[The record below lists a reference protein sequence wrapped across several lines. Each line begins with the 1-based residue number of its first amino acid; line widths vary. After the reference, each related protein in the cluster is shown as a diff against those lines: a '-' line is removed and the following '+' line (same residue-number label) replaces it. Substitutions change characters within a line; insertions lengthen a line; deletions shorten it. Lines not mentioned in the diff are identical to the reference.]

1 MIAHRASWKGTNPYA
16 VPVYFITIAGPK
28 SASMTKRRFRMYR
41 TAMIFSAGVLA
52 AALSAG
58 AAWAN
63 GAVYAMTNELGNN
76 QVLVYARSSYGTL
89 SLTPIQQISTQ
100 GGGSGLQLSAVDNLG
115 SAGSVQL
122 DPSNK
127 FLFVVNTESLAAN
140 NGQGNYNSDCSPG
153 SITIFSVGS
162 GGILD

>member
-1 MIAHRASWKGTNPYA
+1 
-16 VPVYFITIAGPK
+16 
-28 SASMTKRRFRMYR
+28 
-41 TAMIFSAGVLA
+41 
-52 AALSAG
+52 
-58 AAWAN
+58 
-63 GAVYAMTNELGNN
+63 MTNALGNN

-115 SAGSVQL
+115 SAGSMQL

-127 FLFVVNTESLAAN
+127 FLFVVNTESLAIN

-162 GGILD
+162 DGTLTYVNKVPSGGLFPNSLAVRQTTTVSGQTTVTQDLLYILNAGGTGNPQHLTERYFGMSL